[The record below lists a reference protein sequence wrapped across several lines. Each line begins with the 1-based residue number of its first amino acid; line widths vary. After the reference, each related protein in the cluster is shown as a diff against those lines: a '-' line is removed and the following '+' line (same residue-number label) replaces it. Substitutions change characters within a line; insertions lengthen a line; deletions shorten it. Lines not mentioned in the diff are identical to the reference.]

1 MKIFTYL
8 FFLLAL
14 SLLIFNF
21 TMLDFSHILEGESLI
36 GLIGIMA
43 VLCAV
48 VILMIFKLSKSID
61 EKLES

>member
-8 FFLLAL
+8 FSLLAL

-36 GLIGIMA
+36 GLIGIIA

-48 VILMIFKLSKSID
+48 VILMIFRLSKSID
-61 EKLES
+61 EKLEG